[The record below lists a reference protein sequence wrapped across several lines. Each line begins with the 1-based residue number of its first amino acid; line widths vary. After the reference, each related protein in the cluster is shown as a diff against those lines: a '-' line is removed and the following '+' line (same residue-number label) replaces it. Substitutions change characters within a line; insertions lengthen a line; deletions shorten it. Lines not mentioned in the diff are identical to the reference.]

1 MRIRFLII
9 AVALATACGRSKTAD
24 ARTMTERQRDS
35 ALSESG
41 IPGAKGIGKAL
52 RAQDSGAAHQRLIDS
67 IANAQ

>member
-1 MRIRFLII
+1 MSLRAVLLLI
-9 AVALATACGRSKTAD
+9 LAAAACGGGKTTD
-24 ARTMTERQRDS
+24 ARKMTERQRDS

-41 IPGAKGIGKAL
+41 LPGAKGIGRAL